1 MDKKLVC
8 YFSASG
14 VTKEVAKK
22 LNNVVKGDLFE
33 IEPVQR
39 YTSEDLDWTNK
50 ESRSSIEMNNNVK
63 PDIKNKITN
72 IEEYKDV
79 YLGFPIWWYT
89 APTIIYKF
97 LEENDMTNKNIYV
110 FVTSGSSSIDSTYNN
125 LVKDFPNLKFVKGI
139 RFASNVT
146 EEEIND
152 FVGSN

>member
-1 MDKKLVC
+1 MDKKIVC

-14 VTKEVAKK
+14 VTKEVAEKV
-22 LNNVVKGDLFE
+22 NNVVKGDLFE

-72 IEEYKDV
+72 IGEYKDV

-139 RFASNVT
+139 RFTSNVT